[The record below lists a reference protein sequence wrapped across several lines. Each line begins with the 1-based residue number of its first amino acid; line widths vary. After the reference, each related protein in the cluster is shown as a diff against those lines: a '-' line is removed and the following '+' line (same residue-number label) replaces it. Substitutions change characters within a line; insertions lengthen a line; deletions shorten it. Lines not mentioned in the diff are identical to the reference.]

1 MAFKRGISMGISAH
15 LSSLGSS
22 LSDRDA
28 DKWNLLQKVF
38 YHAELRKLNA
48 NPLYK
53 IEPTNAV
60 HFTLPRNEVFCQL
73 LGGLGSNK
81 FHTE

>member
-1 MAFKRGISMGISAH
+1 MPHKMAFKRGISMGISAH

-38 YHAELRKLNA
+38 YHAELRKLNE

-53 IEPTNAV
+53 LEPDYFKKQCSSSSIFLT
-60 HFTLPRNEVFCQL
+60 
-73 LGGLGSNK
+73 
-81 FHTE
+81 